1 MINVV
6 KSLLLLTII
15 FAVVGSVAVA
25 FARSTQYVTAG
36 SDVPPDMV
44 CIKILIQMHT
54 YVHTINRRFGLT
66 LRRTIMI
73 EFVLGLLVGAY
84 IMSINLEDD
93 SDVQ

>member
-44 CIKILIQMHT
+44 CIKDT
-54 YVHTINRRFGLT
+54 YPN
-66 LRRTIMI
+66 
-73 EFVLGLLVGAY
+73 AY
-84 IMSINLEDD
+84 ICSYNKPPFWLNTKENYHD
-93 SDVQ
+93 